1 MQKAETCASIQGT
14 CNAKT
19 LSINGQFRSY
29 TEGLP
34 MREDATTRET
44 IILDSSHTLDAVSL
58 TGSQWVYLG
67 LVPGLGIAT
76 RAKELTGILQ
86 GPC

>member
-1 MQKAETCASIQGT
+1 
-14 CNAKT
+14 
-19 LSINGQFRSY
+19 
-29 TEGLP
+29 

-58 TGSQWVYLG
+58 TGSQWAYLG

-86 GPC
+86 APC